1 MDESTQQYLEL
12 MHKTI
17 KDDHAEVQRR
27 LDVIEQNQR
36 DLQLNIAFKTD
47 IDALHARLSE
57 AKAEFNSKIE
67 TEKKRTNDLEKRNAE
82 LEGGLKATK
91 FWGCVVGGILM
102 IVEIVVILYK

>member
-1 MDESTQQYLEL
+1 MDESTLQYLEL
-12 MHKTI
+12 MHQTI

-47 IDALHARLSE
+47 VDALRAHLSE
-57 AKAEFNSKIE
+57 TKDDFNAKIE
-67 TEKKRTNDLEKRNAE
+67 AEKKRTNDLEKRNAA